1 MKERADCCRVEVTS
15 LSAACQEFDTLSLFY
30 VGCAVSLCETT
41 VLLLQ
46 NPRVEGTRNDPDVYI
61 FPLQCPRMHLP
72 HLSAAGIANLY
83 YL

>member
-46 NPRVEGTRNDPDVYI
+46 NPRVEGD
-61 FPLQCPRMHLP
+61 QE
-72 HLSAAGIANLY
+72 
-83 YL
+83 